1 MLHVTTEIGKVGRKE
16 RERRHFPN
24 VHNYCSAPSYRARGR
39 RYIPHGYGFYDE
51 WTPHNQNINIRYTE
65 NGPDWKSQLKY
76 IPDPENPKYPAAEI
90 FENNWKAM
98 RPYPNTYMRTR
109 NEWLLDPG
117 LTKVGL
123 RCNFDGVHRATNT
136 SSDEITHRMLFGRGR
151 NDGQKVDTR
160 KGFDE
165 VFSTKYYYK
174 MPETIID
181 KRNGIPYASEG
192 DKSYQ
197 AVEYSPSFHKGGSS
211 LPSPQFGL
219 FQNANYPKVSTDTS
233 VPLLPLPKIRRDTFR
248 EMEKRRQMSDEI
260 DSVRGLEAWEPAK
273 PIHQALIPEDPPAKK

>member
-16 RERRHFPN
+16 RERRHFPDI
-24 VHNYCSAPSYRARGR
+24 HNNCSAPAYRSRGR
-39 RYIPHGYGFYDE
+39 RYIPHGYGFNDE
-51 WTPHNQNINIRYTE
+51 WTPHNQNINIKYTE
-65 NGPDWKSQLKY
+65 NGPDWKSKLKY

-98 RPYPNTYMRTR
+98 RPYPYTYMRTR

-123 RCNFDGVHRATNT
+123 RCNFEGVHRATNT

-151 NDGQKVDTR
+151 N
-160 KGFDE
+160 
-165 VFSTKYYYK
+165 
-174 MPETIID
+174 ETTID
-181 KRNGIPYASEG
+181 RRNGIPYASEG

-197 AVEYSPSFHKGGSS
+197 AVEYSPNFHKAGSS
-211 LPSPQFGL
+211 LPSPQFG
-219 FQNANYPKVSTDTS
+219 ANYPKVSTDTC
-233 VPLLPLPKIRRDTFR
+233 VPLIPLPKIPRDTFR

-260 DSVRGLEAWEPAK
+260 SAVQDLESWEPAK

>member
-151 NDGQKVDTR
+151 N
-160 KGFDE
+160 
-165 VFSTKYYYK
+165 
-174 MPETIID
+174 ETIID

-211 LPSPQFGL
+211 LPSPQFG
-219 FQNANYPKVSTDTS
+219 ANYPKVSTDTS